1 MRIMQCLNC
10 SAGYSTDLIE
20 LWNIHQLER
29 SQKRELLGLGLEA
42 QGIILCLFELSNR
55 RPVIKKKPA
64 FEQAFYIWSGREDS
78 NLRHLAPHAS
88 ALPG

>member
-1 MRIMQCLNC
+1 MSKN
-10 SAGYSTDLIE
+10 GVP
-20 LWNIHQLER
+20 
-29 SQKRELLGLGLEA
+29 
-42 QGIILCLFELSNR
+42 FENNR
-55 RPVIKKKPA
+55 KKKPA